1 MSTLIKEAAATTRTG
16 PGRVMLTLITPGI
29 GSSGEYTPEVLEQAA
44 KDVVFPRG
52 TQSHINHD
60 TTIERMERPG
70 GDLRNLAMVTV
81 EDAVWQPDWVDPETG
96 VKGRLAAESRVSSAW
111 RDFVE
116 EFGEFIGASVVAS
129 ADIKEA
135 STGRVVEKLYP
146 SKFNRCDLVTVAGRG
161 GGISE
166 VLEAARVIESR
177 SMVSET
183 VVADI
188 GGYLR
193 AAVRDVHGA
202 GDRYAWLQDFDDTF
216 IYFEQDGRTYRQAYT
231 LAGVDATLTGD
242 PVEVRRRTEYDPV
255 KTSAVT
261 ESKNSPPVPA
271 GATTNQEEAT
281 MATIDDKE
289 LATLRESAS
298 RATTAATELAEATK
312 RAEAAE
318 AKVAESEA
326 KATKATAEAI
336 VAEAFGDTEAKVT
349 RAALITAALAAEEFD
364 ADKLRADATEAAAE
378 IAVTHGAGTPRGVGE
393 TAKVTESGKTI
404 TSESIVSA
412 LRGKAA

>member
-1 MSTLIKEAAATTRTG
+1 MSTLIKEAAAATRTG

-129 ADIKEA
+129 ADITEA

-183 VVADI
+183 VTADI
-188 GGYLR
+188 GSYLR
-193 AAVRDVHGA
+193 SAVRDTHGT
-202 GDRYAWLQDFDDTF
+202 GDRYAWLQDFDDTYV
-216 IYFEQDGRTYRQAYT
+216 YFEQDSRTYRQEYALT
-231 LAGVDATLTGD
+231 GVNATLSGE

-261 ESKNSPPVPA
+261 ESQDSPPVPA
-271 GATTNQEEAT
+271 GATTNQEEAN

-289 LATLRESAS
+289 LADLRESAG
-298 RATTAATELAEATK
+298 RATAAEAELK
-312 RAEAAE
+312 KEREERAAE
-318 AKVAESEA
+318 AKTAR
-326 KATKATAEAI
+326 KDKAEAI
-336 VAEAFGDTEAKVT
+336 AKEAFGDDVPVFFLN
-349 RAALITAALAAEEFD
+349 AATMLAESADFD
-364 ADKLRADATEAAAE
+364 PEKLRADATEAAAK
-378 IAVTHGAGTPRGVGE
+378 IAVDHGAGTPRGLGD
-393 TAKVTESGKTI
+393 TITESKTR
-404 TSESIVSA
+404 SDDDVVNA
-412 LRGKAA
+412 L

>member
-1 MSTLIKEAAATTRTG
+1 MSTLIKEAAAATRTG

-231 LAGVDATLTGD
+231 LAGVDATLSGE

-271 GATTNQEEAT
+271 GATQKKEAAT
-281 MATIDDKE
+281 MATTQIEEAE
-289 LATLRESAS
+289 LATLREAAS
-298 RATTAATELAEATK
+298 RAT
-312 RAEAAE
+312 AAE
-318 AKVAESEA
+318 AELATEREARATEA
-326 KATKATAEAI
+326 KSARKGKAEAI
-336 VAEAFGDTEAKVT
+336 VKEAFGDDVPAFFLN
-349 RAALITAALAAEEFD
+349 AATMLAESEDFD
-364 ADKLRADATEAAAE
+364 ADKLRTDATEAAAK
-378 IAVTHGAGTPRGVGE
+378 IAVDHGAGTPRGVGE

-404 TSESIVSA
+404 TDEMIVEA
-412 LRGKAA
+412 LHGKAA

>member
-1 MSTLIKEAAATTRTG
+1 MSTLIKEAAAATRTG

-129 ADIKEA
+129 ADITEA

-166 VLEAARVIESR
+166 VLEAARFIESR

-183 VVADI
+183 VTADI
-188 GGYLR
+188 GNYLR
-193 AAVRDVHGA
+193 SAVRDAHGT
-202 GDRYAWLQDFDDTF
+202 GDRYAWLQDFDDTYV
-216 IYFEQDGRTYRQAYT
+216 YFEQDSRTYRQEYALT
-231 LAGVDATLTGD
+231 GVNATLSGD

-255 KTSAVT
+255 VTNTAT
-261 ESKNSPPVPA
+261 ESQDSPPVPA
-271 GATTNQEEAT
+271 GAPTNQEEAN

-289 LATLRESAS
+289 LADLRESAG
-298 RATTAATELAEATK
+298 RATAAEAELATE
-312 RAEAAE
+312 RAERAAE
-318 AKVAESEA
+318 AKTAR
-326 KATKATAEAI
+326 KDKAEAI
-336 VAEAFGDTEAKVT
+336 AKEAFGDDVPAFFLN
-349 RAALITAALAAEEFD
+349 AATMLAESADFD
-364 ADKLRADATEAAAE
+364 PDKLRADATEAAAK
-378 IAVTHGAGTPRGVGE
+378 IAVDHGAGTPRGLGD
-393 TAKVTESGKTI
+393 TVTESKTR
-404 TSESIVSA
+404 SDDDVVNA
-412 LRGKAA
+412 L

>member
-1 MSTLIKEAAATTRTG
+1 MSTLIKEAAAATRTG

-81 EDAVWQPDWVDPETG
+81 EDAVWQPDWVDPDTG

-129 ADIKEA
+129 ADITEA

-183 VVADI
+183 VTADI
-188 GGYLR
+188 GNYLR
-193 AAVRDVHGA
+193 SAVRDTHGT
-202 GDRYAWLQDFDDTF
+202 GDRYAWLQDFDDTYV
-216 IYFEQDGRTYRQAYT
+216 YFEQDSRTYRQDYALT
-231 LAGVDATLTGD
+231 GVNAALSGD

-261 ESKNSPPVPA
+261 ESKNSPSNPA
-271 GATTNQEEAT
+271 GVTKDKEAAIMATTNIEEAELVT
-281 MATIDDKE
+281 LKE
-289 LATLRESAS
+289 SSGRVPALEA
-298 RATTAATELAEATK
+298 ELAEARTLL
-312 RAEAAE
+312 AAAE
-318 AKVAESEA
+318 TAR
-326 KATKATAEAI
+326 TQATAEAI
-336 VAEAFGDTEAKVT
+336 VAEAFDGIEAKVT
-349 RAALITAALAAEEFD
+349 RAALITAALAAESFD
-364 ADKLRADATEAAAE
+364 ADKLKADATEAAAE

-393 TAKVTESGKTI
+393 SAKVTESGKTI

-412 LRGKAA
+412 LHGKAA